1 MFNKYETIERLKQ
14 AIAEEIDYGR
24 IVDYYDFLE
33 FISQEIDTYVIYY
46 NDCFDIIKE
55 LQFVEWSEYRDEISC
70 VSSAAYIAL
79 RDYINEHIE
88 FEEFKELI
96 KSKTNE

>member
-24 IVDYYDFLE
+24 IVEYYDFLE

-46 NDCFDIIKE
+46 GDCFDIIKE

-79 RDYINEHIE
+79 RDYINNEIQ
-88 FEEFKELI
+88 FEEFEELI

>member
-1 MFNKYETIERLKQ
+1 MFNKYETIERFKE
-14 AIAEEIDYGR
+14 AISEEIEYGR
-24 IVDYYDFLE
+24 IVDSCDFFE
-33 FISQEIDTYVIYY
+33 FISQEIETYVIYY
-46 NDCFDIIKE
+46 SDCFDIIKE
-55 LQFVEWSEYRDEISC
+55 LQFVEWPEYSDEISG